1 MLSTM
6 ESYKSQYQSKE
17 NTWLVLLNSSNVDL
31 DCFNMLLE
39 YLPKQ
44 RILILSNNSHK
55 ISKIVS
61 NNPNVVYGGDIEN
74 LCNLD
79 LDTNDKSLSR
89 IIVGSNLNLSN
100 SSMLILT
107 KLRLKLIPIYHMCDM
122 WDLLCSKLPPS
133 LLDTNWFITHCKV
146 TDVIILTIKR
156 LMDVL
161 ISIFLLIAL
170 FPLMLLVGIAIKL
183 DSPGRIIY
191 SQYRTGQDGKSFK
204 IYKFRSMYEDAENDG
219 VKWASL
225 KDTRITKIG
234 YWLRISRIDEL
245 PQLWNVLIGEMSL
258 IGPRPERPEF
268 DVKLKNTIPYYELR
282 YLVKPGISGWSQVL
296 YGYGASVEDSYEKLA
311 YDLYYIKNYSLW
323 LDFVIFLKTIKVVL
337 CSKGR

>member
-1 MLSTM
+1 MQMLSTL
-6 ESYKSQYQSKE
+6 ESYKSQSQRNE
-17 NTWLVLLNSSNVDL
+17 NTWLVLLDSSNSDL
-31 DCFNMLLE
+31 ECFNMLLE

-44 RILILSNNSHK
+44 SILILSNDSHE
-55 ISKIVS
+55 ISKITS
-61 NNPNVVYGGDIEN
+61 KNSHIIYGGDIEN
-74 LCNLD
+74 LSSLD
-79 LDTNDKSLSR
+79 VNDRSLSR

-146 TDVIILTIKR
+146 TDVTVLTIKR

-161 ISIFLLIAL
+161 VSMCLLIAL
-170 FPLMLLVGIAIKL
+170 FPLMLLVSIAIKL
-183 DSPGRIIY
+183 ESPGKIIY
-191 SQYRTGQDGKSFK
+191 SQFRTGQDGKSFK

-225 KDTRITKIG
+225 NDSRITRIG

-296 YGYGASVEDSYEKLA
+296 YGYGASFEDSYEKLA

-323 LDFVIFLKTIKVVL
+323 LDFLIFLKTIKVVL
-337 CSKGR
+337 CSQGR